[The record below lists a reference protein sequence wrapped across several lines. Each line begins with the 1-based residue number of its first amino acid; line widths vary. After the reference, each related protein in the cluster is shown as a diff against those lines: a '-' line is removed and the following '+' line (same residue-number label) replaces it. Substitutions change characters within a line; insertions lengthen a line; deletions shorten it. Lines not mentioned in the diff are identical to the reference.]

1 MKMMMARKQVVV
13 EKHRML
19 LPRAIQL
26 KQRLVEILIKL
37 LENWTAKVVAAKD
50 IVKVLELLMGL
61 YNLE

>member
-1 MKMMMARKQVVV
+1 MEMMALKQVVV

-19 LPRAIQL
+19 LPRTIQL

-37 LENWTAKVVAAKD
+37 LENRTAKEVAKE
-50 IVKVLELLMGL
+50 IVKVVELLMGL

>member
-1 MKMMMARKQVVV
+1 MEMMALKKVVV

-37 LENWTAKVVAAKD
+37 LENRTAKEVAKEIAKVV
-50 IVKVLELLMGL
+50 ELLMGL